1 MQMYKTLRSTGNL
14 NFNEIE
20 GRYEAAQ
27 EKWPEAIW
35 GEDAKAKYTD
45 PLINPKPGKEPT
57 AFYLPMWQGS
67 KEQQRKYWLERRFAY
82 MDSKWNAGD
91 ALGQVIQLRGYAK
104 ANITV
109 TPYIDLYVS
118 VKYGSYLEQVRGQA
132 GQAYELACPIDTL
145 NDTEIYIYSA
155 PWISKVGDLS
165 GLKVGVAD
173 FSQAVNI
180 QEIKLGDASSS
191 YSNSNMKSLSF
202 GSNKLLKKVDV
213 RNCVGLGTQEQKFVD
228 MSNCEVLEE
237 AYFEGTSIQGLTLP
251 NGGVLKKL
259 HLPSTITN
267 ITILN
272 QKNITEFTCA
282 SYANVSTLR
291 LENNSSAVD
300 TKTIVQAIPAGAR
313 LRLIG
318 IDWTCADTDEIDD
331 LVDVFDT
338 MRGLDDSG
346 NNVDTAQI
354 SGVIHV
360 NAATG
365 AQVAAWNA
373 KYPYITF
380 DVANITSYLTFK
392 TWDGGTT
399 VDTVTCY
406 NGVMQGDAP
415 SVPTRS
421 QTAQYNFTA
430 VGWNRD
436 MDASTNDASCL
447 TNVIGDRTV
456 YAAYSR
462 AVRSYT
468 ITFVKAQD
476 DGGGTLQTRTLD
488 YGTMAAY
495 TGSTPTTTKGSA
507 TDYPFEGWT
516 PALATVTG
524 AATYTAKFGS
534 PVEVAEISDS
544 WDTILANID
553 NGTYADVYKI
563 GNYKPLDLGTEGVV
577 NMQIVAFDADEDE
590 NGNTIPITFISKECM
605 STLYAYS
612 TYVTSATAWR
622 DHYFRSHLNNNIIS
636 KIPSAVRSRVVA
648 SKRYTRDWV
657 NGSNVQND
665 LTIDKLW
672 IPSYREAAGGNFS
685 ETNGCTY
692 DKIYSDAESRIKNT
706 VGTST
711 ATKWL
716 IRSYQT
722 GSSSANGTYQ
732 VDTDGYF
739 KALSTNTISVRIPL
753 CFCLGK
759 EQPTI
764 TDSWDDIFTAE
775 SNGTYN
781 TKYSV
786 GDTKELDLGTEGKVL
801 MQIAAFD
808 TDDIAGGNGKAKI
821 TWIARQTLATTR
833 KMNNGNTVYNGW
845 ASSGMRGYLSDDF
858 YNRVLP
864 SNVKNSV
871 LSVKKYSKTDSSVE
885 GLTHDRVWIPSLKEL
900 NTSGEETGVAYSGIF
915 DNQSSSRIRHAQ
927 SGAPFAYWTRTVK
940 SADPAQYHYVT
951 DNGSAYYGGSPVTTY
966 GVIIGFCT

>member
-1 MQMYKTLRSTGNL
+1 MFNGQNSVLWCNLRDAFGIEIMQMYKTLRSTGNL

-57 AFYLPMWQGS
+57 AFYLPMCQGS

-104 ANITV
+104 ANVTV

-155 PWISKVGDLS
+155 PWISNVGDLS

-180 QEIKLGDASSS
+180 QEIKLGDSSQS

-213 RNCVGLGTQEQKFVD
+213 RNCIGLGTQEQKFVD

-354 SGVIHV
+354 SGTIHV

-415 SVPTRS
+415 SVPARS

-462 AVRSYT
+462 TVRSYT

-516 PALATVTG
+516 PTLATVTG

-534 PVEVAEISDS
+534 PVEVAEITDS
-544 WDTILANID
+544 WNTILANIN
-553 NGTYADVYKI
+553 NGTYATKYKI
-563 GNYKPLDLGTEGVV
+563 GNYKPLDLGSTYGTV
-577 NMQIVAFDADEDE
+577 NMQIVAFDADTAS
-590 NGNTIPITFISKECM
+590 NGSGNAPITFIARNAIKGTYRVNNSSVYVSDWDTSDLRALLGSSVYNAIPAAVKARILSVDKTYLYRP
-605 STLYAYS
+605 STGSSQTKTVSDKVWAPSLLELRSNTWDIESSGCRYS
-612 TYVTSATAWR
+612 
-622 DHYFRSHLNNNIIS
+622 L
-636 KIPSAVRSRVVA
+636 
-648 SKRYTRDWV
+648 
-657 NGSNVQND
+657 
-665 LTIDKLW
+665 L
-672 IPSYREAAGGNFS
+672 
-685 ETNGCTY
+685 
-692 DKIYSDAESRIKNT
+692 YSDNNSRIKTDNDGIAARYWLRSGKSAANT
-706 VGTST
+706 GGGYSAVASDGSFSSVDQSMTGPST
-711 ATKWL
+711 FNNVC
-716 IRSYQT
+716 I
-722 GSSSANGTYQ
+722 G
-732 VDTDGYF
+732 
-739 KALSTNTISVRIPL
+739 
-753 CFCLGK
+753 FCLGK
-759 EQPTI
+759 STQAKLISQSDFLASLDNNTYS
-764 TDSWDDIFTAE
+764 TDFEVGQVFPIDFGAE
-775 SNGTYN
+775 GSNY
-781 TKYSV
+781 
-786 GDTKELDLGTEGKVL
+786 
-801 MQIAAFD
+801 MQIVAFD
-808 TDDIAGGNGKAKI
+808 MDNKVGGGKAKVTLMAWNILATRYRINPSDVGTTGGWDACELKQYLNTTFMAFIPDNIRNRIVQVTKTQHSAGSDQTSQEKVHIPSYNEKSRIQSGAI
-821 TWIARQTLATTR
+821 TWTR
-833 KMNNGNTVYNGW
+833 DVYDVNTNYW
-845 ASSGMRGYLSDDF
+845 LLSSGTTI
-858 YNRVLP
+858 LP
-864 SNVKNSV
+864 SNAAGV
-871 LSVKKYSKTDSSVE
+871 L
-885 GLTHDRVWIPSLKEL
+885 IC
-900 NTSGEETGVAYSGIF
+900 
-915 DNQSSSRIRHAQ
+915 
-927 SGAPFAYWTRTVK
+927 
-940 SADPAQYHYVT
+940 
-951 DNGSAYYGGSPVTTY
+951 
-966 GVIIGFCT
+966 FCLD

>member
-57 AFYLPMWQGS
+57 AFYLPMCQGS

-180 QEIKLGDASSS
+180 QEIKLGDSSQS

-228 MSNCEVLEE
+228 MSNCEILEE

-318 IDWTCADTDEIDD
+318 IDWTCTDTDEIDD

-380 DVANITSYLTFK
+380 DVTNITSYLTFK

-415 SVPTRS
+415 SVPARS

-436 MDASTNDASCL
+436 QDASTNDASCL

-476 DGGGTLQTRTLD
+476 DGGGTLQTRTLN

-534 PVEVAEISDS
+534 PVEVAEITDS
-544 WDTILANID
+544 WDTILANIN
-553 NGTYADVYKI
+553 NGTYATKYKI
-563 GNYKPLDLGTEGVV
+563 GNYKPLDLGSTYGTV
-577 NMQIVAFDADEDE
+577 NMQIVAFDADTAS
-590 NGNTIPITFISKECM
+590 NGSGTVPVTFISKDLVELNTDIRKAGVKVYDWAQSDVRTLLNGAFISSIPSSVRSRLVAVNKTYGVAQNGVS
-605 STLYAYS
+605 STI
-612 TYVTSATAWR
+612 TNTSQDTVW
-622 DHYFRSHLNNNIIS
+622 
-636 KIPSAVRSRVVA
+636 IPSAKEAANTIESSGIFYSKFFGNASRKV
-648 SKRYTRDWV
+648 KEY
-657 NGSNVQND
+657 NGSPMGWSFRSALYKNANRFYAYM
-665 LTIDKLW
+665 
-672 IPSYREAAGGNFS
+672 S
-685 ETNGCTY
+685 TNG
-692 DKIYSDAESRIKNT
+692 S
-706 VGTST
+706 
-711 ATKWL
+711 
-716 IRSYQT
+716 
-722 GSSSANGTYQ
+722 
-732 VDTDGYF
+732 
-739 KALSTNTISVRIPL
+739 LSTTNVMSDSTKHAIG
-753 CFCLGK
+753 FCLGG

-786 GDTKELDLGTEGKVL
+786 GDTKELDLGTEGKIL

-808 TDDIAGGNGKAKI
+808 TDDIANDGGKAKI
-821 TWIARQTLATTR
+821 TWVAKHALYNPR
-833 KMNNGNTVYNGW
+833 KMNEQGGAEGGW
-845 ASSGMRGYLSDDF
+845 SGSSLRELLNSTIK
-858 YNRVLP
+858 NLIP
-864 SNVKNSV
+864 SNVKNAIKTV
-871 LSVKKYSKTDSSVE
+871 VKVSMSPIDASGNSN
-885 GLTHDRVWIPSLKEL
+885 DAVWIPSRKEVGGG
-900 NTSGEETGVAYSGIF
+900 GESNGHVYSGLF
-915 DNQSSSRIRHAQ
+915 TNNDSRIRHRQDGGVAT
-927 SGAPFAYWTRTVK
+927 YWLRTWNNGNYWNEVN
-940 SADPAQYHYVT
+940 Y
-951 DNGSAYYGGSPVTTY
+951 NGSPSTTFYSGNSAYI
-966 GVIIGFCT
+966 IIGFCT